1 MNILLHKLM
10 LPVSLV
16 LLFGT
21 TSLEAR
27 SFRVNQ
33 LPNGS
38 SVGCGG
44 CHVSPSGGGARNAFG
59 SLVQSSFLTGGGDV
73 NWVANLA
80 TVDSDGDGFTNGH
93 ELEDPFGLW
102 STDSA
107 NPGNSAF
114 VTNPGSSSD
123 VPSGEAAKFSL
134 HMNIT
139 GMSPHTGQYFEI
151 SVVDVVTDSVVAS
164 EEIASI
170 VDPDFEYVFMHALDA
185 GASYN
190 IDMWADLNANGS
202 YDAPPTDHSWRVE
215 LINVSDNTSQAFQHN
230 TDFTDLGGTV
240 AIDSDNFQPQ
250 DFVLYE
256 NYPNPFNP
264 STVIEFTIPQSF
276 GTSDVKLE
284 VFNVLGQ
291 HVRTLAETQLENG
304 AYKVSWN
311 GLNNTGN
318 PVAAGMYIYRLQSG
332 DKVLS
337 QKMILL
343 K

>member
-151 SVVDVVTDSVVAS
+151 SVVDVATDSVVAN
-164 EEIASI
+164 EDIASI

-190 IDMWADLNANGS
+190 IDMWADLNTNGS
-202 YDAPPTDHSWRVE
+202 YDAPPTDHSWRIE
-215 LINVSDNTSQAFQHN
+215 LNNVSDNTAQNFQHN

-240 AIDSDNFQPQ
+240 SIDSETFQPQ

-264 STVIEFTIPQSF
+264 E
-276 GTSDVKLE
+276 TSIRFELASAGHVNLDI
-284 VFNVLGQ
+284 FNIRGEQVAQLISSELNAGAHQ
-291 HVRTLAETQLENG
+291 VQWSAKDLAGNDLP
-304 AYKVSWN
+304 
-311 GLNNTGN
+311 TGI
-318 PVAAGMYIYRLQSG
+318 YIYTLRSGAQSQS
-332 DKVLS
+332 KR
-337 QKMILL
+337 MMLL

>member
-1 MNILLHKLM
+1 MNISLQKLM
-10 LPVSLV
+10 VPVALV

-59 SLVQSSFLTGGGDV
+59 SEVESSFLDGGNV
-73 NWVANLA
+73 NWVTNLA
-80 TVDSDGDGFTNGH
+80 LVDSDGDGFTNGH

-102 STDSA
+102 SSGDD

-114 VTNPGSSSD
+114 VTNPGSNSD

-151 SVVDVVTDSVVAS
+151 SVVDVATDSVVAN

-190 IDMWADLNANGS
+190 IDMWADLNTNGS
-202 YDAPPTDHSWRVE
+202 YDAPPTDHSWRIE
-215 LINVSDNTSQAFQHN
+215 LNNVSDNTAQNFQHN

-240 AIDSDNFQPQ
+240 SIDSETFQPQ

-264 STVIEFTIPQSF
+264 E
-276 GTSDVKLE
+276 TSIRFELASAGHVNLDI
-284 VFNVLGQ
+284 FNIRGEQVAQLISSELNAGAHQ
-291 HVRTLAETQLENG
+291 VQWSAKDLAGNDLP
-304 AYKVSWN
+304 
-311 GLNNTGN
+311 TGI
-318 PVAAGMYIYRLQSG
+318 YIYTLRRGAQSQS
-332 DKVLS
+332 KR
-337 QKMILL
+337 MMLL